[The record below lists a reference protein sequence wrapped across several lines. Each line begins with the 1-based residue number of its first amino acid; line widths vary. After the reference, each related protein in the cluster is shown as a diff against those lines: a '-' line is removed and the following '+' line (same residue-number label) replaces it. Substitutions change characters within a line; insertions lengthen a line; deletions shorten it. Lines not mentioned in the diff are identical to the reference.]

1 MPSPV
6 SWIDKSSAIVFYL
19 EGNLVGECR
28 VAKVER
34 DFEATTELNEFL
46 YRVGYFSKSSS
57 TFFKTLIV
65 YDVLK
70 KYHPSKS

>member
-1 MPSPV
+1 M
-6 SWIDKSSAIVFYL
+6 
-19 EGNLVGECR
+19 GECR